1 MRKQAVWSVVLV
13 LILLISACSSGGPTP
28 MEQMAA
34 EAEADTAADAG
45 AADAAPAAEVAPS
58 ASGYAESPMLA
69 ERVAAGELPPVEER
83 LPVNPAVVSPT
94 NEVGQYGGEFRMGFV
109 GNNPGWGGLWFV
121 TGWENLVIWKA
132 DFSGVEPNIAESWEV
147 SDDVREYTFHLRE
160 GMKWSDGEPFT
171 ADDIMFYIEDILF
184 NEELS
189 PAGPVADWLPQDGA
203 DEFKAEKIDDY
214 TVKFTFAN
222 PYGTFLY
229 NIPTWSGRHIT
240 FFPKHYLSQ
249 FHATYNPDVQSLV
262 EAEEGVENWVGL
274 FNKKAAGP
282 TDDTQGFYNEP
293 DRPLL
298 FPWIVTQPLGTGT
311 TIQLERNPYYW
322 KVDSAGNQLPY
333 IDTFVGISY
342 QDAESRT
349 FAMLNGDLDIVKDP
363 GDENRILYF
372 DAMDS
377 GKPLQ
382 INTGI
387 SDGANSNTIHFNRT
401 IADATKAE
409 IFANKDFRIG
419 MSYAI
424 NRQEIIDIVH
434 QGQGTPSQ
442 QSPLESSPLFNET
455 LATQYADY
463 DPALANE
470 HLDKVLPEK
479 DSEGFRLGPDG
490 NRFSIVF
497 SVSNDLSY
505 GSNWVQT
512 AELLTQYWAAVGVEV
527 VLNSMPDVQFTENKA
542 ANELE
547 ATMYT
552 GEGGAGI
559 TAILDPRYYTPGE
572 YFGMFGNG
580 WYYHRVGAQ
589 DATQVEM
596 PDEMVQLRAKYEAVL
611 TAPTQEEQIAAMN
624 EVIADAAE
632 QFYVIGISRPGTGY
646 QPFHSRVK
654 NIPQEW
660 IVGWIEGVQKI
671 MFPEQ
676 WYLAE

>member
-1 MRKQAVWSVVLV
+1 MRKHLFWSALLVVA
-13 LILLISACSSGGPTP
+13 LLISACGGASSPTV

-34 EAEADTAADAG
+34 EADAT
-45 AADAAPAAEVAPS
+45 AAPAAEAATTS
-58 ASGYAESPMLA
+58 ASGYGESPMLA
-69 ERVAAGELPPVEER
+69 ARVAAGELPPVEER
-83 LPVNPAVVSPT
+83 LPVNPAIVTPT
-94 NEVGQYGGEFRMGFV
+94 NEAGQYGGEFRMGFV
-109 GNNPGWGGLWFV
+109 GNNAGWGGLWFV
-121 TGWENLVIWKA
+121 TGWENLVIWKS

-184 NEELS
+184 NTELS

-203 DEFKAEKIDDY
+203 ADFKAEKIDDY

-222 PYGTFLY
+222 SYGTFLY

-249 FHATYNPDVQSLV
+249 FHATYNPDVQALV
-262 EAEEGVENWVGL
+262 DAEDGVEDWVGL

-298 FPWIVTQPLGTGT
+298 FPWVITQPLGTGT
-311 TIQLERNPYYW
+311 TIQLARNPYYW
-322 KVDSAGNQLPY
+322 KVDTSGNQLPY

-382 INTGI
+382 INTAI
-387 SDGANSNTIHFNRT
+387 SDGANTNTIHFNRT
-401 IADATKAE
+401 IEDPVKAE
-409 IFANKDFRIG
+409 VFANKDFRIG

-455 LATQYADY
+455 LATQYGDY
-463 DPALANE
+463 DPAMANE
-470 HLDKVLPEK
+470 YLDKVLPEK
-479 DSEGFRLGPDG
+479 DSEGFRLGSDG

-512 AELLTQYWAAVGVEV
+512 AELLTEYWKAVGVEV
-527 VLNSMPDVQFTENKA
+527 LLNSMPDVQFTENKA

-580 WYYHRVGAQ
+580 WYYARVGAQ
-589 DATQVEM
+589 DAVQVEM
-596 PDEMVQLRAKYEAVL
+596 PDEMVQLRSKYEAVL
-611 TAPTQEEQIAAMN
+611 TAPTQDEQIAAMS
-624 EVIADAAE
+624 EVVADAAE
-632 QFYVIGISRPGTGY
+632 QFYVIGVSRPGTGF
-646 QPFHSRVK
+646 QPFHSRVR
-654 NIPQEW
+654 NIPEEW